1 MKPIY
6 NDAKDLQVRKLVV
19 YGKAADHKLY
29 IDSAYTKLAAEA
41 DIVDAF
47 DKGMLLIVEATGS
60 SLPVFRYGGCVYTVG
75 TKDISSTET
84 PNVVADLVGWTVTAE

>member
-6 NDAKDLQVRKLVV
+6 NDAKDLQVRKFVV

-29 IDSAYTKLAAEA
+29 LDSAYKKLAAEA

-60 SLPVFRYGGCVYTVG
+60 SVPVFRTEGTVYTVG
-75 TKDISSTET
+75 TKSISSTESA
-84 PNVVADLVGWTVTAE
+84 NEVANLVGWTVTAE

>member
-29 IDSAYTKLAAEA
+29 IDSAYTKLAVEA
-41 DIVDAF
+41 DVVDAF

-60 SLPVFRYGGCVYTVG
+60 SLPIFRYEGRIYTVG
-75 TKDISSTET
+75 TKDISSTGT
-84 PNVVADLVGWTVTAE
+84 PNEVADLVGWTVTAE

>member
-1 MKPIY
+1 MKTIY

-29 IDSAYTKLAAEA
+29 VDSAYKNLAAEA
-41 DIVDAF
+41 DVVDAF

-60 SLPVFRYGGCVYTVG
+60 SIPVFRTEGTVYTIG
-75 TKDISSTET
+75 KKTISSDE
-84 PNVVADLVGWTVTAE
+84 VANLVGWTVTVE